1 MRPNLLLI
9 GPDAVVSECLDRL
22 LTSVTLPVHFCDG
35 VAPDFTNVP
44 IRSLI
49 VRDVDRLGRADQE
62 RLIEWLNRRDEDARV
77 IATSARPIFPHV
89 ERGEFSDAL
98 YYRIN
103 TVTLVLS
110 DRPDVHR
117 IGHALPSTNSGV
129 GAPHT
134 L

>member
-9 GPDAVVSECLDRL
+9 GPDAVVGECLDRL
-22 LTSVTLPVHFCDG
+22 ITSMVPPVQFCDG
-35 VAPDFTNVP
+35 AAPDFMHVP

-49 VRDVDRLGRADQE
+49 VRDVERLDRADQE
-62 RLIEWLNRRDEDARV
+62 RLIEWLNRHDGYARV

-103 TVTLVLS
+103 TVTLVLR
-110 DRPDVHR
+110 DRPEVHW
-117 IGHALPSTNSGV
+117 IGHALPSTGSGD

>member
-9 GPDAVVSECLDRL
+9 GPDAVVGECLDRL
-22 LTSVTLPVHFCDG
+22 IASAASPVLFCDG
-35 VAPDFTNVP
+35 AEPILTNGP

-49 VRDVDRLGRADQE
+49 VRDVDRLTRNDQE
-62 RLIEWLNRRDEDARV
+62 RLIEWLNRHEEDTRV
-77 IATSARPIFPHV
+77 IATSAQPVFPCV
-89 ERGEFSDAL
+89 ERGQFSEVL

-110 DRPDVHR
+110 ERPDRCWV
-117 IGHALPSTNSGV
+117 GHVPQATSAGH

>member
-1 MRPNLLLI
+1 MKPNLLLI
-9 GPDAVVSECLDRL
+9 GPDAVVGECLDRL
-22 LTSVTLPVHFCDG
+22 IASAASPVLFCDG
-35 VAPDFTNVP
+35 AEPIFTTGP

-49 VRDVDRLGRADQE
+49 VRDVDRMTRTDQE
-62 RLIEWLNRRDEDARV
+62 RLMEWLNRHDCDTRV
-77 IATSARPIFPHV
+77 IATSARPVFPCV
-89 ERGEFSDAL
+89 ERGQFSEAL

-110 DRPDVHR
+110 ERPDVGW
-117 IGHALPSTNSGV
+117 IGQAQPRTSSGY

>member
-22 LTSVTLPVHFCDG
+22 ITSVASPVQFCDG
-35 VAPDFTNVP
+35 AAPDFTNAP

-49 VRDVDRLGRADQE
+49 VRDVDRLDRADQE
-62 RLIEWLNRRDEDARV
+62 RLIEWLNRHDEAARV
-77 IATSARPIFPHV
+77 IATSARPIFSHV

-110 DRPDVHR
+110 DRPDVHW
-117 IGHALPSTNSGV
+117 IGHVLPSTNADD